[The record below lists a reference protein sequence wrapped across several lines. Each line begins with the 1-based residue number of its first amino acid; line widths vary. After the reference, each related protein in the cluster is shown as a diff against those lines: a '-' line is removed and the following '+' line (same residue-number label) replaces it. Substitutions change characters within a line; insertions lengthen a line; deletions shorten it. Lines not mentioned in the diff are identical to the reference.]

1 MTKPTP
7 AQVAIAATDDE
18 LGAMRRDADRYRLLR
33 EYWIQIE
40 GHTTVKRALGLD
52 MWCDEQRASLDRSNI
67 QPRPQ

>member
-7 AQVAIAATDDE
+7 TQAAIAAPHDE
-18 LGAMRRDADRYRLLR
+18 LDAMRQDAERYRLLR

-52 MWCDEQRASLDRSNI
+52 LWCDEQRANLDRSNL
-67 QPRPQ
+67 QPRLQ